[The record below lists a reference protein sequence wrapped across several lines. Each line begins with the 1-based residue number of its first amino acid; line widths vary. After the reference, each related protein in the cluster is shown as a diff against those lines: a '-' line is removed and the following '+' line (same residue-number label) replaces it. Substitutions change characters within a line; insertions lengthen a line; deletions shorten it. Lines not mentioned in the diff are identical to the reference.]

1 MPGSTQVAGGR
12 QEHGGGGMTTLADQ
26 GLAVPQQAGAQ
37 VDLEQ
42 LEQYRVELRGYCY
55 RMLGSAFDA
64 DDAVQETLVKAWQKL
79 DGFEGRSSVRSWLY
93 RIATNVCLDSLR
105 GRSRRAL
112 PMDLSSPVPATTP
125 PGAPLPED
133 VWLEP
138 VPEGDVVPAD
148 ADPARRAVLSD
159 TVRLAFVAALQ
170 ALPPR
175 QRAVL
180 ILREVLCWQAS
191 EVAELLDT
199 TVASVNSALQRAR
212 ATLGERDPEQRPA
225 ALSEGDRALL
235 GRYVAAF
242 EAYDIP
248 SLVSL
253 LHEDASI
260 SMPPLALWL
269 QGREDLSAWYL
280 GYGIGCRGSRL
291 LAASVSTTEAVFGQ
305 YRPGPD
311 GTHEP
316 WALQVVELSGGR
328 VQHVHHFLD
337 PALFTRFGLPERL
350 HDQA

>member
-1 MPGSTQVAGGR
+1 MSV
-12 QEHGGGGMTTLADQ
+12 
-26 GLAVPQQAGAQ
+26 QAPDR
-37 VDLEQ
+37 VLEE
-42 LEQYRVELRGYCY
+42 LEPYRRELTGYCY

-64 DDAVQETLVKAWQKL
+64 DDAVQETLVRAWQAR
-79 DGFEGRSSVRSWLY
+79 DRFEGRSSLRSWLY
-93 RIATNVCLDSLR
+93 RIATNTCLDALR
-105 GRSRRAL
+105 SRQRRAL
-112 PMDLSSPVPATTP
+112 PMDLSSPVPSTTA
-125 PGAPLPED
+125 PGEPLPEN
-133 VWLEP
+133 VWVTPLP
-138 VPEGDVVPAD
+138 DGDVAPASGDPAD
-148 ADPARRAVLSD
+148 RSVLADE
-159 TVRLAFVAALQ
+159 VRLAFVAALQ
-170 ALPPR
+170 HLPPK

-180 ILREVLCWQAS
+180 VLREVLCWQAS

-199 TVASVNSALQRAR
+199 TVAGVNSALQRAR
-212 ATLGERDPEQRPA
+212 ATLASHEVRETSSTPLAEDEQ
-225 ALSEGDRALL
+225 DLL
-235 GRYVAAF
+235 ARYVSAF
-242 EAYDIP
+242 EAYDIEA
-248 SLVSL
+248 LVRL
-253 LHEDASI
+253 LHEDAGF

-269 QGREDLSAWYL
+269 RGREDLSAWYL